1 MTQTK
6 QPVTIELLAPA
17 KDAATAF
24 AAIDH
29 GADAVYIGAPSHGA
43 RSAASVETDDIRRVT
58 EYAHRFGARVYV
70 TVNTIVLEDE
80 TDAVERMIR
89 DLYRAGADALI
100 VQDMGLLRMKLP
112 PIALHAST
120 QCDIRT
126 PDKAR
131 FLADA
136 GFSQLVVARELS
148 VKEMSEIHR
157 VVPDTPL
164 EAFVHGALCVSYSGD
179 CQAGYVLQG
188 RSANRGECP
197 QICRL
202 PFDLVDGRGQTVIKG
217 KHLLSLRDLNRS
229 ASLLEMLEAGI
240 SSFKIEG
247 RLKDASYVKNVT
259 AAYSRM
265 LDDLIAQNP
274 GRWQRRSYGRS
285 ELKFTPSL
293 DNSFNRGF
301 TSYFTHGR
309 PADNALRMASID
321 TPKWCGK
328 PVGKVLSVKGNRLK
342 TQLTDK
348 LANGDGLGYFD
359 PQRRFCGF
367 RANRVDGNTIVLTAP
382 LHIATGTTLYRNR
395 DKRLTDIMD
404 GETATRRIGLTM
416 TLRSLPDKRLALE
429 LNDDRGCSVTA
440 VSDAT
445 FEEHARTPQS
455 ARRAATLGKTGD
467 TIYNVTAIDDL
478 CDDLFIPV
486 TMLAELRRTA
496 ISQLDNAWKATYKYD
511 YRRAEKI
518 GAKPET
524 ATLTYHDNVA
534 NSLARKFYTDHSV
547 NSMESALESRPALD
561 RDKELKV
568 MTTRYCLR
576 RELGACLRSPG
587 GRRLAGPLKLIGG
600 NRELRVE
607 FDCANCRMQ
616 IFAKPK

>member
-6 QPVTIELLAPA
+6 HPVTIELLAPA
-17 KDAATAF
+17 KDAATAI

-43 RSAASVETDDIRRVT
+43 RSAAAVSVDDIGRVA

-70 TVNTIVLEDE
+70 TVNTIVLDNE
-80 TDAVERMIR
+80 TKAVERMVGE
-89 DLYRAGADALI
+89 LYRAGADALI
-100 VQDMGLLRMKLP
+100 VQDMGLLRMQLP

-120 QCDIRT
+120 QCDIHSA
-126 PDKAR
+126 DKAR

-148 VKEMSEIHR
+148 IEQMAEIHR
-157 VVPDTPL
+157 AVPDTPL

-202 PFDLVDGRGQTVIKG
+202 PFDLVDGRGETVVRG

-229 ASLLEMLEAGI
+229 ASLGEMLDAGI
-240 SSFKIEG
+240 TSFKIEG
-247 RLKDASYVKNVT
+247 RLKDTSYVKNVT
-259 AAYSRM
+259 AAYSRI
-265 LDDLIAQNP
+265 LDDLIAKNP
-274 GRWQRRSYGRS
+274 GRWQRRSYGRP

-328 PVGKVLSVKGNRLK
+328 PVGKVLSAKGNRLK
-342 TQLTDK
+342 ARLTAE
-348 LANGDGLGYFD
+348 LSNGDGLGYFD
-359 PQRRFCGF
+359 RQQRFCGF
-367 RANRVDGNTIVLTAP
+367 RANRVEGDTIVLTAP
-382 LHIATGTTLYRNR
+382 LQIAPGTTLYRNR
-395 DKRLTDIMD
+395 DKRLTDIME
-404 GETATRRIGLTM
+404 GETATRRISVTM
-416 TLRSLPDKRLALE
+416 TLWSLPDGRPALK
-429 LNDDRGCSVTA
+429 LDDERGCSVTA
-440 VSDAT
+440 VSDTT
-445 FEEHARTPQS
+445 FSEHARTPQS
-455 ARRAATLGKTGD
+455 ARRAATLSKTGD
-467 TIYNVTAIDDL
+467 TIYRVTAIDDR
-478 CDDLFIPV
+478 CDDLFIPA
-486 TMLAELRRTA
+486 TMLAELRRAA
-496 ISQLDNAWKATYKYD
+496 ISCLDHAWETVYRYD
-511 YRRAEKI
+511 YRREEKAE
-518 GAKPET
+518 ARPH
-524 ATLTYHDNVA
+524 ADRLTYHDNVA
-534 NSLARKFYTDHSV
+534 NSLARKFYTDHGADIA
-547 NSMESALESRPALD
+547 ESAIESRPALD
-561 RDKELKV
+561 RNKEMRV

-576 RELGACLRSPG
+576 RELGACLRTPEG
-587 GRRLAGPLKLIGG
+587 GRLTGPLELVSGD
-600 NRELRVE
+600 RRLRVT